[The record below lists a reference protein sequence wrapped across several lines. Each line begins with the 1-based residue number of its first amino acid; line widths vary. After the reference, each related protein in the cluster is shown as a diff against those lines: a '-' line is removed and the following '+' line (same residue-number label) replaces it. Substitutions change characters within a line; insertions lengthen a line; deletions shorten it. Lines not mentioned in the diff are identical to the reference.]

1 MEGEVEYCRFSKPT
15 TRSFVFIRPDRVW
28 VILFIKVQNQAF
40 MKLKSTAK
48 MAIGFLAILMSF
60 GILRAQSSSPNQIPF
75 KDDKSKA
82 EWIKS
87 HPAEYAK
94 MTGQV
99 TAKKEARPVNTVV
112 QANPERPAN
121 DPNRVE
127 NINPVRPANDPNR
140 VENLANRPTE
150 LDRANLTEEQKS
162 ALHPARKADM
172 LAHPERYQA
181 VKSTSNQ

>member
-1 MEGEVEYCRFSKPT
+1 MT
-15 TRSFVFIRPDRVW
+15 
-28 VILFIKVQNQAF
+28 
-40 MKLKSTAK
+40 
-48 MAIGFLAILMSF
+48 IGLLAILLSF
-60 GILRAQSSSPNQIPF
+60 GIMRAQSSVSNQLPF

-82 EWIKS
+82 EWIKT

-99 TAKKEARPVNTVV
+99 TTKKEARPVNTVS

-140 VENLANRPTE
+140 VENLVNRPTE
-150 LDRANLTEEQKS
+150 LDRANLTEQQKN

-181 VKSTSNQ
+181 TKSTVNQ

>member
-1 MEGEVEYCRFSKPT
+1 
-15 TRSFVFIRPDRVW
+15 
-28 VILFIKVQNQAF
+28 
-40 MKLKSTAK
+40 MKLKSTARLT
-48 MAIGFLAILMSF
+48 IGCFAILMSF
-60 GILRAQSSSPNQIPF
+60 GMMRAQNSASNQLPF

-94 MTGQV
+94 MTGEV
-99 TAKKEARPVNTVV
+99 TAKKKARPVNMVSQV
-112 QANPERPAN
+112 NPQRPAN

-140 VENLANRPTE
+140 VENLSNQPTE
-150 LDRANLTEEQKS
+150 LDRATLTKQQQD
-162 ALHPARKADM
+162 ALSPARKADM
-172 LAHPERYQA
+172 LAHPDRYQA